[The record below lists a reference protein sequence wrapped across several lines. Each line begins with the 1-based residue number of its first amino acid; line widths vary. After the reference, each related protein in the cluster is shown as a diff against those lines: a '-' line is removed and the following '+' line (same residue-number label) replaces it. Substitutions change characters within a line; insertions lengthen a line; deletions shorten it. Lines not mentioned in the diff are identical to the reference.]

1 MNNAL
6 AVRTP
11 VADQLA
17 QAEWFARSGFMPKHL
32 DTPAKVYAVVSL
44 GQELGLGPW
53 AAINN
58 VYLAGGKPTINA
70 NLMLALIQGS
80 GALERFDAQVTDTE
94 ATVTMARRGVGS
106 YTARFSL
113 DDAERAGLLAGYN
126 GQTWKKYPRAMLK
139 ARAIADAARTMFA
152 DVLLGMYTP
161 DELGAQV
168 TVDAATGE
176 ITVVA
181 EPPAP
186 RSPARMTK
194 DEARKLATKWA
205 ESDALTGTDIRAAL
219 GGGWEQWNGDYA
231 AADSRVADWV
241 IERHSGEDEPADAHL
256 EAEYENAAS
265 GENS

>member
-32 DTPAKVYAVVSL
+32 DTPAKVYAVVTL

-113 DDAERAGLLAGYN
+113 DDAERAGLLTGYN

-176 ITVVA
+176 ITVVS
-181 EPPAP
+181 EPEPAP
-186 RSPARMTK
+186 APSPELSAPRLTK
-194 DEARKLATKWA
+194 DDARQLAKDWA
-205 ESDALTGTDIRAAL
+205 ASDGLTSADIRVAL
-219 GGGWEQWNGDYA
+219 GGGWQDYDGDFDTANARIKAWVAEQA
-231 AADSRVADWV
+231 
-241 IERHSGEDEPADAHL
+241 EPV
-256 EAEYENAAS
+256 AS